1 MAARRSSCAS
11 RPTRSAR
18 TPRDRPRVAID
29 AEATARERLER
40 LLGDDVDITARAA
53 ADVLFVD
60 AAGASETAAA
70 IARGFGEPTILLI
83 DDPDGNV
90 SFAALRAGASAVLER
105 ASDLREL
112 LAAVEAVRAG
122 LVVLHA
128 SARDAAHVGAP
139 LSAGAGAVETLT
151 DREHEVLGMLA
162 NGWSNHRIAAQL
174 SISDNTVKAHVAA
187 ILSKLGATTRTEA
200 VTIGIRLGLVM
211 L

>member
-1 MAARRSSCAS
+1 
-11 RPTRSAR
+11 
-18 TPRDRPRVAID
+18 VV
-29 AEATARERLER
+29 LV
-40 LLGDDVDITARAA
+40 DV
-53 ADVLFVD
+53 
-60 AAGASETAAA
+60 AGASEAAGA
-70 IARGFGEPTILLI
+70 IARGFAEPAILLV
-83 DDPDGNV
+83 DDPDGNLT
-90 SFAALRAGASAVLER
+90 FAAFRAGAAAVLDR

-122 LVVLHA
+122 LVVLPA
-128 SARDAAHVGAP
+128 SARDAAHLGAP
-139 LSAGAGAVETLT
+139 LSAAAGAVETLT

-200 VTIGIRLGLVM
+200 VTMGLRLGLVM